1 MTFDASDLIA
11 VLGDHPGR
19 AISAMLEDKPQVDE
33 EELPELLA
41 LFSAFYVDADPGATL
56 Q

>member
-33 EELPELLA
+33 EELPET
-41 LFSAFYVDADPGATL
+41 VGAIFRVL
-56 Q
+56 CGC